1 MRRIVGETRSTSAS
15 SPVAFSDASATT
27 SDGSTGENGNESS
40 ETQRATP
47 PLHTMEHMAL
57 PAAKF
62 AREIKSSAIAFA
74 EETMGLTLTLHVSA
88 SSLEKL
94 LKSYKLRRSKDGED
108 CGV

>member
-1 MRRIVGETRSTSAS
+1 MVGEIRSTSVS
-15 SPVAFSDASATT
+15 SPATFSDVSAMT
-27 SDGSTGENGNESS
+27 SDKSTGEDGNELS
-40 ETQRATP
+40 ETQRATLT
-47 PLHTMEHMAL
+47 LHMLEHMAL

-74 EETMGLTLTLHVSA
+74 EETMGLHVSA